1 MYFSQVL
8 SYNSLLNKTT
18 FFHPGLRVP
27 SYKRLIRTCWTS
39 TGTEHSIT
47 FKLKEK
53 VKVDQ
58 VIVIGKADS
67 SLLMNSVRVSD
78 VDDDLRFGAL
88 SVELYC
94 VAGIYLQLFL
104 VTTLRSLE
112 RMAILELCVVFPTD

>member
-1 MYFSQVL
+1 MRYDSELQFYS
-8 SYNSLLNKTT
+8 
-18 FFHPGLRVP
+18 
-27 SYKRLIRTCWTS
+27 IRTCWTS

-58 VIVIGKADS
+58 VIVLGKADS